1 MESEIVVRGDTAER
15 IKTLWKTVETHRDE
29 AVSAAGFAA
38 KCAIECGQIIAEL
51 RDDFGNAG
59 WEKWMTANVP
69 EIPIPK
75 ATRLASVGV
84 KYRNFDPGQLEFRT
98 VKELYQ
104 ATDILPPA
112 APSNPKSKVIDT
124 NWTKAAA
131 KLEGIIPHLN
141 DGQREMLRQWMV
153 KMVQRMDR
161 REE

>member
-1 MESEIVVRGDTAER
+1 M
-15 IKTLWKTVETHRDE
+15 TV
-29 AVSAAGFAA
+29 
-38 KCAIECGQIIAEL
+38 
-51 RDDFGNAG
+51 
-59 WEKWMTANVP
+59 NVP

-124 NWTKAAA
+124 NWTKAAT

-161 REE
+161 KEGE